1 MVGILIMNKVIK
13 LNNIKYIKER
23 FKGKK
28 IGLCHGSFD
37 LLHIGHLNHFE
48 EAKKKV
54 DILIVSVTADKYINK
69 GEGRPVNNENKR
81 LEFLKHVENID
92 YLYLDN
98 SPNSVKIIN
107 KLKPDF
113 YFKGIDYK
121 NKDIAGNLKEEI
133 TATKKNKGSFFTTKS
148 KKLSSTKI
156 FQYHYSDLDKKKINV
171 IKNISKNYGLEKI
184 QSILNKLKKKEIT
197 IVGEPIIDEYVF
209 CKILGLTSKDPSI
222 SSIIV
227 KKEIYLGGVIS
238 NAITAS
244 MFVGKV
250 NLITYGHNK
259 HYKKLKKFKNI
270 KLINISDKKEI
281 QTKTRYLNE
290 NRFEKLLQIT
300 NFKSNLFSSTEKN
313 KLLKI
318 IKTTKSNLII
328 SDYGIGLF
336 DKEIVSQINKLKIKK
351 YLNVQTN
358 SMNNGLNLFTKY
370 DNFYYMCLDEREWG
384 MGLKKDNVNDLDIIK
399 ILNSTKQN
407 YSFTKGKMG
416 SSLYLNNEL
425 YNSPAYTKKIIDVT
439 GCGDAYFVISSILI
453 NNKIKGDLSIFLS
466 NLYAAMYSGFVANSE
481 TIDKNKFL
489 IYIRN
494 LIGD

>member
-1 MVGILIMNKVIK
+1 MNKVIK

-156 FQYHYSDLDKKKINV
+156 FQYHYSDLDKKKN
-171 IKNISKNYGLEKI
+171 
-184 QSILNKLKKKEIT
+184 
-197 IVGEPIIDEYVF
+197 
-209 CKILGLTSKDPSI
+209 
-222 SSIIV
+222 
-227 KKEIYLGGVIS
+227 
-238 NAITAS
+238 
-244 MFVGKV
+244 
-250 NLITYGHNK
+250 
-259 HYKKLKKFKNI
+259 
-270 KLINISDKKEI
+270 
-281 QTKTRYLNE
+281 
-290 NRFEKLLQIT
+290 
-300 NFKSNLFSSTEKN
+300 
-313 KLLKI
+313 
-318 IKTTKSNLII
+318 
-328 SDYGIGLF
+328 
-336 DKEIVSQINKLKIKK
+336 
-351 YLNVQTN
+351 
-358 SMNNGLNLFTKY
+358 
-370 DNFYYMCLDEREWG
+370 
-384 MGLKKDNVNDLDIIK
+384 
-399 ILNSTKQN
+399 
-407 YSFTKGKMG
+407 
-416 SSLYLNNEL
+416 
-425 YNSPAYTKKIIDVT
+425 
-439 GCGDAYFVISSILI
+439 
-453 NNKIKGDLSIFLS
+453 
-466 NLYAAMYSGFVANSE
+466 
-481 TIDKNKFL
+481 
-489 IYIRN
+489 
-494 LIGD
+494 